1 MSMENLESLKD
12 LWKNQAES
20 KIRYSQNDIHKMV
33 QRKSSSIVKWI
44 LIISLLEFILP
55 NLIFLFTDF
64 DATRIFYEQYGLSNT
79 MLIYS
84 AIHIIV
90 IITFIYVF
98 YKNYRNISAGS
109 TVKILLGDILKTRR
123 TVKYYIYYNLTI
135 MGIIGLNM
143 FYAVY
148 NSVLFQNSLET
159 GTSMLMI
166 WVISIILLS
175 LALFIF
181 WLFYRIL
188 YGFFLRKL
196 KRNYAALS
204 NHEEL

>member
-12 LWKNQAES
+12 LWKNQGES
-20 KIRYSQNDIHKMV
+20 KIRYSQKDIHKMV

-84 AIHIIV
+84 ALHIIV
-90 IITFIYVF
+90 IITFIFVF

-148 NSVLFQNSLET
+148 NSVSFHNSLEN

-175 LALFIF
+175 LALLIF